1 MTNKKY
7 SLPSI
12 MAILFFVLFCGSAFI
27 NFKLISYLNEYDEQV
42 EKQDSM
48 IRRLT
53 FSSDLVKEYFDI
65 EEDTVAHTTTYSLK
79 ESKRTKET
87 EYITKYVEPTF
98 VRDGKEMTTSEL
110 VASINATDTDQESIE
125 AVRSLVSKYNTL
137 VHDYNQLREKY
148 ITTKD
153 SMVIQ
158 EIALG
163 LIKRNYAIDY
173 NTNLKGGTRTIQVI
187 GEKVDSA
194 LLLLPYYRHKLNYDP
209 KSKAW
214 IVEYEKLIKK

>member
-12 MAILFFVLFCGSAFI
+12 MAILFFMLFCGSAFI
-27 NFKLISYLNEYDEQV
+27 NFKLVSYLNEYDEQV
-42 EKQDSM
+42 ERQDSM

-87 EYITKYVEPTF
+87 EHITKYVEPTF
-98 VRDGKEMTTSEL
+98 VRDGKEMSTSEL
-110 VASINATDTDQESIE
+110 VASINATDQESVE

-153 SMVIQ
+153 SLVIQ

-163 LIKRNYAIDY
+163 LINRNYGIEY
-173 NTNLKGGTRTIQVI
+173 NTNLKGETRTIQVM

>member
-1 MTNKKY
+1 MTNRKY

-12 MAILFFVLFCGSAFI
+12 LAILFFVLFCGSAFI
-27 NFKLISYLNEYDEQV
+27 NFKLVSYLNEYDEQV

-87 EYITKYVEPTF
+87 ERITKYIEPTF
-98 VRDGKEMTTSEL
+98 VRDGKEMTTSEF
-110 VASINATDTDQESIE
+110 VASINATDQESVE
-125 AVRSLVSKYNTL
+125 AVHSLVNRYNTL
-137 VHDYNQLREKY
+137 VNDYNQLREKY

-153 SMVIQ
+153 SMAIQ
-158 EIALG
+158 EIVLG
-163 LIKRNYAIDY
+163 LIKRNYDIEF
-173 NTNLKGGTRTIQVI
+173 NTNLKGETRTIQVM

-214 IVEYEKLIKK
+214 IVEYEKIVKK

>member
-27 NFKLISYLNEYDEQV
+27 NFKLVSYLNEYDEQL

-87 EYITKYVEPTF
+87 EHITKYVEHTF

-110 VASINATDTDQESIE
+110 VASINATDQESVE

-153 SMVIQ
+153 SLVIQ

-173 NTNLKGGTRTIQVI
+173 NTNLKGETRTIQVM